1 MEYLV
6 SPAPGASWPTTGRRI
21 LRTSVA
27 GFAALGCLAAV
38 VALVSG
44 DVRGTGLLQYYQP
57 WQAPAT
63 PTVDTQKLVAD
74 YASGR
79 MRAEERGVLHALY
92 RSANGGDSASPLVSS
107 SAWEPALAGAPS
119 YASELNLLE
128 QDMPSR
134 RDADAEEQAAPPVPR
149 RVEALRMEAAARLR
163 QKQAAIQ
170 ATGADVLQDP
180 KAVKDAEQLQAVAP
194 PGYHLAFVPDAKR
207 SRRRREQQQQQQQL
221 GYLTGGANENG
232 GRDELPYFPMPP
244 VDEDMRPGQH
254 VEWVAPG
261 PCMLRDGTDMG
272 YADAECQHHEVV
284 DDQYPERPLL
294 TTTFPNDV
302 YKPDTKYP
310 YIKGPF
316 YHHLVNGLDHQYEG
330 FQRGHWVWKD
340 LGRFKRPQPPRRG
353 SYAEWFADF
362 RNPNNDGRYGQ
373 GYGQDGRR

>member
-1 MEYLV
+1 
-6 SPAPGASWPTTGRRI
+6 
-21 LRTSVA
+21 
-27 GFAALGCLAAV
+27 
-38 VALVSG
+38 
-44 DVRGTGLLQYYQP
+44 
-57 WQAPAT
+57 
-63 PTVDTQKLVAD
+63 
-74 YASGR
+74 
-79 MRAEERGVLHALY
+79 
-92 RSANGGDSASPLVSS
+92 
-107 SAWEPALAGAPS
+107 
-119 YASELNLLE
+119 
-128 QDMPSR
+128 
-134 RDADAEEQAAPPVPR
+134 
-149 RVEALRMEAAARLR
+149 VEALRMEAAARLR